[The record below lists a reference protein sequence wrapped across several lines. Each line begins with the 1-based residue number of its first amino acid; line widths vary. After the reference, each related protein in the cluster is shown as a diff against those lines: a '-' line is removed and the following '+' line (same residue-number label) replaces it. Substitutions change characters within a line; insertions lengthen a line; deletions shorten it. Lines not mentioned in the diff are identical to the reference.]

1 MNVAIF
7 IRNEKNNVFVSGLT
21 VQNDRLNDK
30 GNSLLKRRCGE
41 GKICFVDNTN
51 INVSTLNN
59 SDMHLN
65 KRGTMGLVNNFCFS
79 LAKWTYFICVNTV
92 VTKKDDFNNPRNV
105 TKVLKSFSSRKSTN
119 RSSVDQF
126 SKKGYLGSNAKKLDS
141 KQNFVTFQSVQAHR
155 CKNPKNAIIGHL
167 NVNSL
172 RNKFVAIDEL
182 IKNKIDICL
191 ISETKV
197 DESFPN
203 QQFKINGYKMF
214 RKDRD
219 RFGEGGAMP
228 PATPPLPTTTTTTIF
243 RSKAFFSRKIEKHKI
258 FTCE

>member
-1 MNVAIF
+1 MDTI
-7 IRNEKNNVFVSGLT
+7 
-21 VQNDRLNDK
+21 
-30 GNSLLKRRCGE
+30 
-41 GKICFVDNTN
+41 
-51 INVSTLNN
+51 
-59 SDMHLN
+59 
-65 KRGTMGLVNNFCFS
+65 
-79 LAKWTYFICVNTV
+79 
-92 VTKKDDFNNPRNV
+92 VTKEDDFNNPTNE
-105 TKVLKSFSSRKSTN
+105 TKILKPFSSRKSTD
-119 RSSVDQF
+119 RPSVDQF

-219 RFGEGGAMP
+219 RFGGGLMFYVNEQIPSKVLSLESIPMDIELILLEFTVKNRRWLCVGIYRP
-228 PATPPLPTTTTTTIF
+228 PFQNEKYFIDHL
-243 RSKAFFSRKIEKHKI
+243 SKKN
-258 FTCE
+258 